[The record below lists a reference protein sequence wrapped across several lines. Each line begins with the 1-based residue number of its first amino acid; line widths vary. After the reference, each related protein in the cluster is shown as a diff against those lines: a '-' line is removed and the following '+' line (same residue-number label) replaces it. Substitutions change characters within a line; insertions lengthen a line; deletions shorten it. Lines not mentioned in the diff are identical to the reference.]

1 MPFQYSIDTST
12 EVSPLA
18 IANSTKIFV
27 NGSWVG
33 IHRDPDQLMSTL
45 LKLRRQM
52 DIIVSEVSM
61 VRDIRDRE
69 IRINTDA
76 GRVCR
81 PLLIVNDGKL
91 ALKKRHID
99 QLKVTIRPLFV
110 SFQFFPKKERD
121 PEALQQ
127 FTWSDLVAGG
137 VVELIDAMEEETIM
151 VSMTPEDLKSGGYCD
166 TYTHCEIHPAMILGV
181 CASIIPFPDHNQ
193 SPRNTYQSAMGK
205 QVRA

>member
-1 MPFQYSIDTST
+1 MVYGELRRLLAKKCINIKTNHFL
-12 EVSPLA
+12 EVSPVS

-33 IHRDPDQLMSTL
+33 IHRDPDQLMATL

-91 ALKKRHID
+91 VLKKHHIE
-99 QLKVTIRPLFV
+99 QL
-110 SFQFFPKKERD
+110 KERD
-121 PEALQQ
+121 METQQ

-137 VVELIDAMEEETIM
+137 VVELIDAMEEGIS
-151 VSMTPEDLKSGGYCD
+151 VPY
-166 TYTHCEIHPAMILGV
+166 
-181 CASIIPFPDHNQ
+181 
-193 SPRNTYQSAMGK
+193 
-205 QVRA
+205 